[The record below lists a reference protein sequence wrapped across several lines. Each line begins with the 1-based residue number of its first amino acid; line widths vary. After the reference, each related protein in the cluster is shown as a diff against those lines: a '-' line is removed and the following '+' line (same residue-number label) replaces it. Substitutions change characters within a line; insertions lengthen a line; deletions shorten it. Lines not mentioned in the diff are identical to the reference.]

1 MQMKELQSMTVVQLR
16 ALARENKVKLS
27 AGIDKEGIVQRLY
40 HALGDSD
47 ESTAA
52 TQEEAAPVSAEGTV
66 SDESSAV
73 PQENRLEES
82 LAADV
87 TSVQPGSGYR
97 PWGSERTEETNGS
110 YHPFFRQGWQARTA
124 PQRETSPRP
133 TWQQQQQRPVGTANR
148 FGPQGEA
155 WDINEDGT
163 VVELI
168 PDSLTDDFTI
178 ENYKYTYGMTGLGT
192 YITKEENAEVLE
204 ENSFTSWYR
213 IDCVKQLHEYCVPVE
228 NQLPIRFVDPEKT
241 SERTFMET
249 ELFSYISNFIATS
262 VLDGID
268 DAKWEEHL
276 SQLDAVQYN
285 EWLNWYQEYLDKEF

>member
-66 SDESSAV
+66 SAESSAV
-73 PQENRLEES
+73 PQENRLGES

-97 PWGSERTEETNGS
+97 PWGSERTEETNGN
-110 YHPFFRQGWQARTA
+110 YHPVFRQGWQARTA

-133 TWQQQQQRPVGTANR
+133 AWQQQQQQRPVGTANR
-148 FGPQGEA
+148 FGPQASAPSQPGKRA
-155 WDINEDGT
+155 
-163 VVELI
+163 
-168 PDSLTDDFTI
+168 PAS
-178 ENYKYTYGMTGLGT
+178 
-192 YITKEENAEVLE
+192 
-204 ENSFTSWYR
+204 
-213 IDCVKQLHEYCVPVE
+213 
-228 NQLPIRFVDPEKT
+228 
-241 SERTFMET
+241 
-249 ELFSYISNFIATS
+249 SNTCTA
-262 VLDGID
+262 
-268 DAKWEEHL
+268 APR
-276 SQLDAVQYN
+276 
-285 EWLNWYQEYLDKEF
+285 

>member
-66 SDESSAV
+66 SAESSAV

-97 PWGSERTEETNGS
+97 PWGSERTEETNGN
-110 YHPFFRQGWQARTA
+110 YHPVFRPNGRLL
-124 PQRETSPRP
+124 
-133 TWQQQQQRPVGTANR
+133 PVPHGSSSS
-148 FGPQGEA
+148 GP
-155 WDINEDGT
+155 
-163 VVELI
+163 
-168 PDSLTDDFTI
+168 
-178 ENYKYTYGMTGLGT
+178 
-192 YITKEENAEVLE
+192 
-204 ENSFTSWYR
+204 
-213 IDCVKQLHEYCVPVE
+213 
-228 NQLPIRFVDPEKT
+228 
-241 SERTFMET
+241 
-249 ELFSYISNFIATS
+249 
-262 VLDGID
+262 
-268 DAKWEEHL
+268 
-276 SQLDAVQYN
+276 
-285 EWLNWYQEYLDKEF
+285 